1 MTDEKHYLGIDIG
14 GTSVKYGLITETG
27 SLIKKAA
34 FSVDFDGYETPILQ
48 TVLKHAEEFCKEPI
62 TAIGVSATGQIDS
75 KEGKVI
81 GAAGHIPNYIGS
93 EIKKEL
99 ESRFHVPVFVAND
112 ANCALL
118 GECWLGAA
126 RGCED
131 VVMVTLGTGVG
142 GGILTGGHLL
152 TGNRGLGGEIGH
164 IIIKEDGGMCTC
176 GNRGCLEE
184 CASTKALVQ
193 DVRETVTQGLISK
206 AFFGLGQGDDVSK
219 IDGKKIFDR
228 IRDDIVTPEHERL
241 KIQVDAWEDHIAS
254 GIVSLIHIF
263 EPEKVL
269 IGGGVSAAG
278 SCFMIPLKEKI
289 MKRIMPRFG
298 DGLLIETAELENDAG
313 LIGAVYQAIIKTEK
327 ETERS

>member
-1 MTDEKHYLGIDIG
+1 MENRYLGIDIG
-14 GTSVKYGLITETG
+14 GTTVKFGLVTEEG
-27 SLIKKAA
+27 IILEKAG
-34 FSVDFDGYETPILQ
+34 FSVDFDSYETPVLE
-48 TVLKHAEEFCKEPI
+48 TVLKHAKEFCKEPV

-75 KEGKVI
+75 IEGRVI

-99 ESRFHVPVFVAND
+99 EKYFHVPVYVAND

-118 GECWLGAA
+118 GEQWLGAA
-126 RGCED
+126 KGCKD

-164 IIIKEDGGMCTC
+164 IIINVDGNLCTC

-184 CASTKALVQ
+184 YASTKALVSSIR
-193 DVRETVTQGLISK
+193 DMVTKGVISK
-206 AFFGLGQGDDVSK
+206 EFFGVTSDRDVTG
-219 IDGKKIFDR
+219 INGKLIFEKLRRHMDTS
-228 IRDDIVTPEHERL
+228 DHKELE
-241 KIQVDAWEDHIAS
+241 KAVDFWEENIAA

-278 SCFMIPLKEKI
+278 ECFMAPLSEKI
-289 MKRIMPRFG
+289 YSHIMPRFR
-298 DGLLIETAELENDAG
+298 DLLVIEPAKLKNDAG
-313 LIGAVYQAIIKTEK
+313 LIGAVYYTIKSEGFC
-327 ETERS
+327 E